1 MNPGKPKTQF
11 IQVRFLYS
19 PQTSNTIN
27 MKKLLCVNAK
37 IIEYIDPET
46 KEKLNLIP
54 AGLEEGKI
62 YITRG
67 APFMAEHGCYCYY
80 IEGIGQ
86 RLASRFTD
94 LLDDD
99 VEEEVQAEKAIVDI
113 KNELNLN

>member
-1 MNPGKPKTQF
+1 
-11 IQVRFLYS
+11 
-19 PQTSNTIN
+19 

-46 KEKLNLIP
+46 KERLKLHP
-54 AGLEEGKI
+54 VGLEEGKV

-67 APFMAEHGCYCYY
+67 APFMAEHSCYCYY

-99 VEEEVQAEKAIVDI
+99 VEEELQAEKAIVDI